1 MIDEETEN
9 YIEHEVRLRLHEVRL
24 RLHDERFK
32 IQEQNFLEIKSEL
45 KESINSL
52 RKDMET
58 NFRWTLSIIIGV
70 FLGSVVA
77 KFFG

>member
-1 MIDEETEN
+1 VGIKMINEETEK
-9 YIEHEVRLRLHEVRL
+9 YIEHEVRM

-32 IQEQNFLEIKSEL
+32 IQEQNFIELKSEL
-45 KESINSL
+45 KDSINSL

>member
-1 MIDEETEN
+1 MIDEYKVNT
-9 YIEHEVRLRLHEVRL
+9 EVRIQLL
-24 RLHDERFK
+24 ERIADSIDKRFEHLENK
-32 IQEQNFLEIKSEL
+32 IDASV
-45 KESINSL
+45 NSL

>member
-1 MIDEETEN
+1 MINEETEK
-9 YIEHEVRLRLHEVRL
+9 YIEHEVRM

-32 IQEQNFLEIKSEL
+32 IQEQNFIELKSEL
-45 KESINSL
+45 KDSINSL